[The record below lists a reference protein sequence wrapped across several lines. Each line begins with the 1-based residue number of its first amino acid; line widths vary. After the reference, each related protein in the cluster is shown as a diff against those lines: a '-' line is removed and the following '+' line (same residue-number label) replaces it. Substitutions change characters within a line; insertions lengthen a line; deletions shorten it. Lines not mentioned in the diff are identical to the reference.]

1 MEEMTSEIDKTE
13 KTGTRDKHKAE
24 PNRPKQQDSRQD
36 RQGETGRHT
45 VTQSMGTQT
54 NYTIRKGEEEG
65 FGVLG
70 ERGKEEEDISGD
82 RISKLWFWKKKK
94 KKKKNNDWKWV

>member
-36 RQGETGRHT
+36 RQRETGRHT

-65 FGVLG
+65 VWGSWRKG
-70 ERGKEEEDISGD
+70 EGGGGY
-82 RISKLWFWKKKK
+82 
-94 KKKKNNDWKWV
+94 KWG